1 MAGERQKAIG
11 ISYLGYGTPGDGVV
25 SASLTEVEAI
35 SKDTV
40 AFNFADLTETPIDI
54 EQSDDPLF
62 TILTKGSPDSFEFA
76 IPSPKSSEFGAFM
89 GGTVTGDKYEDDGSV
104 KQQSLSIVIKTKPI
118 DGKYIQYTF
127 PKCTVSAKISEAPGK
142 EKTELLLV
150 KCVRD
155 ACITTA
161 GVRKPSFIREEIGR
175 AHV

>member
-11 ISYLGYGTPGDGVV
+11 ISYVGYGTPGDGVV
-25 SASLTEVEAI
+25 ATSLTEIEAV

-40 AFNFADLTETPIDI
+40 AFNFSDLTETPIDI

-76 IPSPKSSEFGAFM
+76 IPSPKTAEYGAFM
-89 GGTVTGDKYEDDGSV
+89 GGTVTGDKYEDDGTV
-104 KQQSLSIVIKTKPI
+104 AQKSLSFVIKTKPV
-118 DGKYIQYTF
+118 DGKQVQYTF
-127 PKCTVSAKISEAPGK
+127 PKCTVSAKISQAPGK

-155 ACITTA
+155 SCITA
-161 GVRKPSFIREEIGR
+161 LGVRKPSFIREVVAVEE
-175 AHV
+175 